1 MKRILVVDDSSF
13 AYNEIME
20 IVPPEEYEVV
30 GHAKDG
36 EEGIRL
42 YEELKPDIV
51 TMDIIMPGIDGM
63 EAAKEIIARDPS
75 ATHKIVM
82 LSSLCDM
89 DTLEE
94 VHALGMK
101 HLIPKP
107 IEKDILLFA
116 ISHLDKNDEKKE
128 KESSSED
135 SDIV

>member
-13 AYNEIME
+13 AYNEIADL
-20 IVPPEEYEVV
+20 VPSDEYEVIT
-30 GHAKDG
+30 HAKDG

-63 EAAKEIIARDPS
+63 EAAKEIIQRDPT
-75 ATHKIVM
+75 ATHKIIM

-89 DTLEE
+89 DTLNE
-94 VHALGMK
+94 VHALGMR

-107 IEKDILLFA
+107 IEKEVFLYA
-116 ISHLDKNDEKKE
+116 ITHLE
-128 KESSSED
+128 
-135 SDIV
+135 

>member
-13 AYNEIME
+13 AYNEIADL
-20 IVPPEEYEVV
+20 VPSDEYEVIA
-30 GHAKDG
+30 HAKDG

-63 EAAKEIIARDPS
+63 EAAKEIIQRDPT
-75 ATHKIVM
+75 ATHKIIM

-89 DTLEE
+89 DTLNE
-94 VHALGMK
+94 VHALGMR

-107 IEKDILLFA
+107 IEKEVFLYA
-116 ISHLDKNDEKKE
+116 ITHLE
-128 KESSSED
+128 
-135 SDIV
+135 